1 MISLPVSGIAD
12 LPSLRLN
19 PLSSVS
25 YNPPFSAASHRM
37 LFWPM
42 TEIGKECGGI
52 SR

>member
-1 MISLPVSGIAD
+1 MISLPVSGIAG

-19 PLSSVS
+19 SLSSFS
-25 YNPPFSAASHRM
+25 YTPACSAASHVM

-42 TEIGKECGGI
+42 TKIGTDCGEI